1 MAPVPQVQAMATEP
15 AADEDIVVVRYVE
28 PKRGMHGVMGLHAIN
43 PLTGLHFDY
52 KQHAYGHIF
61 EIHKD
66 DVYGTDPRSGQR
78 TIIDK
83 RFQPIEEEA
92 VKLLPS
98 EPEPTPPPEPLVEV
112 FDPQALPGINSRVAA
127 AMLERFDSK
136 DAVQEA
142 GIEGLMEVPGI
153 GEKTARKLLEYLNQ
167 E

>member
-1 MAPVPQVQAMATEP
+1 MCGAPT
-15 AADEDIVVVRYVE
+15 AA
-28 PKRGMHGVMGLHAIN
+28 A
-43 PLTGLHFDY
+43 
-52 KQHAYGHIF
+52 A
-61 EIHKD
+61 
-66 DVYGTDPRSGQR
+66 S
-78 TIIDK
+78 
-83 RFQPIEEEA
+83 
-92 VKLLPS
+92 
-98 EPEPTPPPEPLVEV
+98 EPTPPPEPLVEV